1 MAPKEL
7 SLEEISEATGV
18 ERRTLRSWV
27 AEGLLAPPS
36 KAGRGATYPAS
47 NVDRALAVRALQDVH
62 GMQLAEIR
70 KRLMLADE
78 AQIRAWAAEGRTP
91 QLRLSSA
98 RDYLRSI
105 DHGRTGRADPRD
117 DHLRRLQD
125 QRVAAR
131 HEPPEAPW
139 PGAGKKASEWQR
151 SLDKEEL
158 WQRKK
163 ASVARDLAGIEAL
176 VVVLEASVRVPPG
189 RRARGSEWVRI
200 PITPDMELM
209 VRGELAP
216 PDRATLE
223 RVADLIRAIL
233 TGGISNDDS

>member
-1 MAPKEL
+1 MGSQEL
-7 SLEEISEATGV
+7 SLDEISDATGV

-62 GMQLAEIR
+62 GLQLAEIR

-78 AQIRAWAAEGRTP
+78 AQIRAWAAEGRQP
-91 QLRLSSA
+91 RFRLSSA
-98 RDYLRSI
+98 RDYLRGI
-105 DHGRTGRADPRD
+105 DRGRADPKAEY
-117 DHLRRLQD
+117 LRRLRD
-125 QRVAAR
+125 ESSAAL

-139 PGAGKKASEWQR
+139 PGAGKKAPEWQR
-151 SLDKEEL
+151 PADKEER

-176 VVVLEASVRVPPG
+176 VVVLEAAVRVPPG
-189 RRARGSEWVRI
+189 RRARGSEWIRI

-233 TGGISNDDS
+233 TGGISDDDT